1 MFIFDMVIGLDMNY
15 ISIVKLLRY
24 IIEFKFKI
32 AGTYLKLE
40 SDEDVM

>member
-32 AGTYLKLE
+32 AGEYLQLE
-40 SDEDVM
+40 SDEDFM